1 MKIGIITF
9 HISNN
14 YGALLQT
21 YALQHKLELLGQSVE
36 VIDYRPTPRSEKL
49 ELIHRIPKYKPSQN
63 LLRYL
68 LAIPYRFCMDI
79 LTLNKRHQLRA
90 YILQYIKKHYHL
102 SEKQYVSYSELE
114 KSCPHYDLYLVGSDQ
129 VWNPHNTGG
138 DFDPAYFFSYIKEE
152 HACASYASSVGRYNI
167 RDNADT
173 FRNYSQNLHW
183 VSVREAQTIPA
194 IKEITGK
201 DAVCVVDP
209 TLLLT
214 ADDWK
219 QITLEQKKHPEKFI
233 LVYSL
238 GSNQSVGKV
247 AKMISTNLKL
257 PIMYIRYDSEPLKSQ
272 PSFVRPEEYLWC
284 FAHASFVITDSFH
297 GTVFSIIN
305 SKPFY
310 TVQPEINN
318 SRVLNLLTQL
328 GIADRYIP
336 PEKIPTVNNNIDYN
350 HVQDKLERMRHDSLD
365 YLNTVIRERE
375 EYLTCQQ

>member
-1 MKIGIITF
+1 MKIGLITF

-21 YALQHKLELLGQSVE
+21 YALHHKLEQLGQKAE
-36 VIDYRPTPRSEKL
+36 LIDYRPRQRSEKL
-49 ELIHRIPKYKPSQN
+49 ELIHKIPKYKPSQN
-63 LLRYL
+63 PLRYL
-68 LAIPYRFCMDI
+68 LAIPYRFCMDM
-79 LTLNKRHQLRA
+79 LTLNKRRQLRT

-102 SEKQYVSYSELE
+102 SEKQYTSYSELA
-114 KSCPHYDLYLVGSDQ
+114 KSHPHYDLYLVGSDQ

-152 HACASYASSVGRYNI
+152 DACASYASSVGRYNI
-167 RDNADT
+167 RDKADT
-173 FRNYSQNLHW
+173 FRDYSQNLHW

-214 ADDWK
+214 SEDWEEISREPK
-219 QITLEQKKHPEKFI
+219 EHPDKFV

-238 GSNQSVGKV
+238 GSNQNVEKV
-247 AKMISTNLKL
+247 AQMVSAHLKL
-257 PIMYIRYDSEPLKSQ
+257 PIKYIQYDFRLLKNQS
-272 PSFVRPEEYLWC
+272 SFVRPEEYLWC
-284 FAHASFVITDSFH
+284 FAHASFVVTDSFH

-305 SKPFY
+305 RKPFY
-310 TVQPEINN
+310 TVQPESNN

-328 GIADRYIP
+328 GISDRYFP
-336 PEKIPTVNNNIDYN
+336 PEKIPDSIDGDIDYIS
-350 HVQDKLERMRHDSLD
+350 VQTKLESMRQNSLD
-365 YLNTVIRERE
+365 YLNTVIKERE
-375 EYLTCQQ
+375 KYLE